1 MRRASVLAV
10 MLLFAFNAY
19 AFHAFDATQFRTAHP
34 TIGPRLAVASECE
47 LMGQCDNTDRAP
59 VEATIKARLARYAG
73 APALVL
79 DFESWYPLKDKRLV
93 ANAARNAAWYALV
106 LRWAREALPGTR
118 LGFFGFPILARYAYS
133 WPADYMGDYMAAHR
147 LLLPVM
153 NASDALYPE
162 FYLWF
167 REPAL
172 YSFQSWT
179 VTLGRM
185 LGKPV
190 IPFMWHKDPRAV
202 TADLPDAEL
211 AAQCAFLRTNADGV
225 AWWSKWSEVY
235 DPASS
240 WATSAARCFN

>member
-1 MRRASVLAV
+1 VVKFLA
-10 MLLFAFNAY
+10 LLLWCSTACAFQ
-19 AFHAFDATQFRTAHP
+19 AFDATQFRTAHP
-34 TIGPRLAVASECE
+34 NFGARLAVASECE
-47 LMGQCDNTDRAP
+47 IMGQCDNTNRAP
-59 VEATIKARLARYAG
+59 IESTVKAKLARYAG

-79 DFESWYPLKDKRLV
+79 DFESWYPLVDKRLI
-93 ANAARNAAWYALV
+93 ANAERNAGWYGLV
-106 LRWAREALPGTR
+106 LKWAREALPGTK
-118 LGFFGFPILARYAYS
+118 LGFYGFPILARYAYN
-133 WPADYMGDYMAAHR
+133 WPGTYMADYMAAHR
-147 LLLPVM
+147 LMLPVM
-153 NASDALYPE
+153 NGSDALYPE

-167 REPAL
+167 REPTL
-172 YSFQSWT
+172 YSFEAWT

-235 DPASS
+235 DPAST
-240 WATSAARCFN
+240 WAVTASKCAQ